1 MRSLLNEIEE
11 PLEEFDDKLF
21 YELVKGI
28 EINKQ
33 DEMTVIFLGGLKFTE
48 LI

>member
-21 YELVKGI
+21 LELVKGI

-33 DEMTVIFLGGLKFTE
+33 DEITVTFLGGLKFTE

>member
-1 MRSLLNEIEE
+1 MRSLFNEIEE

-21 YELVKGI
+21 LELVKDV

-33 DEMTVIFLGGLKFTE
+33 DEMAVTFLGGLKFTE